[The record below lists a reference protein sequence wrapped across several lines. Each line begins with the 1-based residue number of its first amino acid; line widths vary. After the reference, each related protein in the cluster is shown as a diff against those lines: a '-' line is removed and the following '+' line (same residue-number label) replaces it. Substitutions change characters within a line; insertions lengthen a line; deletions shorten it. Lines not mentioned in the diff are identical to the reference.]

1 MLALNLPTASTT
13 TIVRTPRYSHAP
25 LQSRFGWL
33 AGRRTYNDCLPIRK
47 LLIANRGEIAVR
59 IANTCRAMGIS
70 PVVVFS
76 DVDRDAPHVHA
87 GDAAVA
93 IGPSYLNIDRI
104 IDAAS
109 KTSADAIHPGYGFL
123 AENADFADACDR
135 AGIVFI
141 GPSPGAIRKM
151 GLKTGG
157 REIAAVAGVPV
168 VPSYDP
174 SAKDMRFPVL
184 IKASAGGGGRGMRIV
199 RQASELAEA
208 LESARREAER
218 SFGDG
223 SLLIERY
230 IENAR
235 HIEFQIFGDS
245 HGNLIH
251 LFERDCSV
259 QRRHQ
264 KIIEETPSPALN
276 DDLRRRMGEAAVA
289 IGRAIGYTNAGTV
302 EFLLAPSGDFYF
314 IEVNTRIQV
323 EHPVTELV
331 TGLDLVRLQIDIA
344 EGKKVPQNPRSIGH
358 AIEARLNA
366 EDPAN
371 DFLPSTGTVHRWRAP
386 EHVRVDTALRDGTEV
401 GVHYDSLLAK
411 VVGYGMD
418 RDTALRKLVYA
429 LKSTA
434 ALGLSTNRQYLIQI
448 LESAEFREGRAHT
461 AFLPAPIVREVGD
474 SIAAAVLYLET
485 TRKTPFQ
492 NYRNNPYRNP
502 SIKLR
507 VAGKDLTVEIRSLG
521 QNRFQVDS
529 REVQVIG
536 VQPGEIAI
544 EIDSV
549 IETYEIAEAADHI
562 FVHSANHDTA
572 IQRLP
577 RHPRPASASQHE
589 TANSPM
595 PGQVLRILVQ
605 VGQQVKTGDSLV
617 VLEAMKMEQT
627 IRTTINGRVQS
638 VLVKTGQVVAPGQM
652 LVEIGAEEKES

>member
-1 MLALNLPTASTT
+1 
-13 TIVRTPRYSHAP
+13 
-25 LQSRFGWL
+25 
-33 AGRRTYNDCLPIRK
+33 
-47 LLIANRGEIAVR
+47 
-59 IANTCRAMGIS
+59 MGIS
-70 PVVVFS
+70 PVTVFS
-76 DVDRDAPHVHA
+76 DLDRSAPHIRA
-87 GDAAVA
+87 GDEAAA
-93 IGPSYLNIDRI
+93 IGPSYLNIDRLI
-104 IDAAS
+104 GAAR
-109 KTSADAIHPGYGFL
+109 TTGADAIHPGYGFL
-123 AENADFADACDR
+123 SENADFAEACHR
-135 AGIVFI
+135 AGVVFI
-141 GPSPGAIRKM
+141 GPSASAIRKM

-157 REIAAVAGVPV
+157 REIAAAAGVPV
-168 VPSYDP
+168 VPAYEP
-174 SAKDMRFPVL
+174 SAKEMQFPVI

-199 RQASELAEA
+199 RGAAELQDA
-208 LESARREAER
+208 LESAGREAER

-235 HIEFQIFGDS
+235 HIEFQILGDS

-264 KIIEETPSPALN
+264 KLVEETPSPALN
-276 DDLRRRMGEAAVA
+276 DELRSKMGEAAVA
-289 IGRAIGYTNAGTV
+289 IGRAIGYTSAGTV
-302 EFLLAPSGDFYF
+302 EFLLAPSGEFYF

-331 TGLDLVRLQIDIA
+331 TGLDLVRLQIEIA
-344 EGKKVPQNPRSIGH
+344 EGKPVPKNPRSIGH

-371 DFLPSTGTVHRWRAP
+371 GFLPSTGFVHRWRAP
-386 EHVRVDTALRDGTEV
+386 EHVRVDTALRDGVEV

-418 RDTALRKLVYA
+418 RDAALRMLVYA
-429 LKSTA
+429 LKSTVV
-434 ALGLSTNRQYLIQI
+434 LGVATNREYLIQI
-448 LESAEFREGRAHT
+448 LESAEFRQGRAHT
-461 AFLPAPIVREVGD
+461 AFLPSPVIQEDDG
-474 SIAAAVLYLET
+474 SIAAAVLYLEK
-485 TRKTPFQ
+485 TRAMPFA

-507 VAGKDLTVEIRSLG
+507 VAGKDRRVEFRSLG
-521 QNRFQVDS
+521 EDRFEVDS
-529 REVQVIG
+529 RKVRV
-536 VQPGEIAI
+536 VALKPCEI
-544 EIDSV
+544 SL
-549 IETYEIAEAADHI
+549 ETEGIIQRFEIAEAGGQI
-562 FVHSANHDTA
+562 FVHSPNTDTI

-577 RHPRPASASQHE
+577 RHPRPPSASQHE

-652 LVEIGAEEKES
+652 LVEIGAEEKEP

>member
-1 MLALNLPTASTT
+1 M
-13 TIVRTPRYSHAP
+13 
-25 LQSRFGWL
+25 
-33 AGRRTYNDCLPIRK
+33 PIRT

-76 DVDRDAPHVHA
+76 DIDSDSPHARA
-87 GDAAVA
+87 GDQAVA
-93 IGPSYLNIDRI
+93 IGPSYLNIDRVI
-104 IDAAS
+104 EAAR
-109 KTSADAIHPGYGFL
+109 KVNADAIHPGYGFL
-123 AENADFADACDR
+123 AENADFAEASQR

-141 GPSPGAIRKM
+141 GPSPNVIRRM

-157 REIAAVAGVPV
+157 REIAASTGVPV
-168 VPSYDP
+168 VPAYDP
-174 SAKDMRFPVL
+174 ASRDILFPVL
-184 IKASAGGGGRGMRIV
+184 VKASAGGGGRGMRIV
-199 RQASELAEA
+199 RQLSDLAGA
-208 LESARREAER
+208 LKSARSEAER
-218 SFGDG
+218 AFGDG
-223 SLLIERY
+223 ALLIERY
-230 IENAR
+230 IEDAR

-264 KIIEETPSPALN
+264 KIIEETPSPALD

-289 IGRAIGYTNAGTV
+289 IGRAMGYTNAGTI
-302 EFLLAPSGDFYF
+302 EFLLAPSGEFYF

-344 EGKKVPQNPRSIGH
+344 EGKQVPKNPRSIGH
-358 AIEARLNA
+358 AIEARLYA

-371 DFLPSTGTVHRWRAP
+371 KFLPSTGTIHRWRPP
-386 EHVRVDTALRDGTEV
+386 ENVRVDTAVRDGVEI
-401 GVHYDSLLAK
+401 GVHYDPLLAK
-411 VVGYGMD
+411 IISYGMD

-429 LKSTA
+429 LRSTCV
-434 ALGLSTNRQYLIQI
+434 LGVTTNRQYLIQI
-448 LESAEFREGRAHT
+448 LQSAEFQEGRAHT
-461 AFLPAPIVREVGD
+461 AFLPVPRVQDDDVA
-474 SIAAAVLYLET
+474 IAAAVLYVDGS
-485 TRKTPFQ
+485 RKIPFQ
-492 NYRNNPYRNP
+492 SYRNNPYRDP
-502 SIKLR
+502 LIKLR
-507 VAGKDLTVEIRSLG
+507 VRNEETTVHWKHLADDLY
-521 QNRFQVDS
+521 
-529 REVQVIG
+529 EVRRGARTLACRVHTRVNASPAQIS
-536 VQPGEIAI
+536 I
-544 EIDSV
+544 EIEGVSQA
-549 IETYEIAEAADHI
+549 YEIAESGDHL
-562 FVHSANHDTA
+562 FVHSSDGDAT

-577 RHPRPASASQHE
+577 RHPRSASAKQHE

-595 PGQVLRILVQ
+595 PGQVLRILVS

-652 LVEIGAEEKES
+652 LVEIGAEENES

>member
-1 MLALNLPTASTT
+1 
-13 TIVRTPRYSHAP
+13 
-25 LQSRFGWL
+25 
-33 AGRRTYNDCLPIRK
+33 
-47 LLIANRGEIAVR
+47 
-59 IANTCRAMGIS
+59 MGIS
-70 PVVVFS
+70 PVAVFS
-76 DVDRDAPHVHA
+76 DVDRNAPHIHA
-87 GDAAVA
+87 GDEAVA
-93 IGPSYLNIDRI
+93 IGPSYLNIDQM
-104 IDAAS
+104 IDAAR
-109 KTSADAIHPGYGFL
+109 KTSGDAIHPGYGFL
-123 AENADFADACDR
+123 AENADFADACER

-141 GPSPGAIRKM
+141 GPSATAIRKM

-157 REIAAVAGVPV
+157 REIAAAAGVPV
-168 VPSYDP
+168 VPAYHP

-208 LESARREAER
+208 LESARGEAER

-223 SLLIERY
+223 ALLIERY

-264 KIIEETPSPALN
+264 KIIEETPSPALT
-276 DDLRRRMGEAAVA
+276 DDLRRKMGDAAVA

-302 EFLLAPSGDFYF
+302 EFLLAPSGEFYF

-386 EHVRVDTALRDGTEV
+386 EHVRVDTALRDGVEV

-411 VVGYGMD
+411 VVAYGMD

-429 LKSTA
+429 LESTA
-434 ALGLSTNRQYLIQI
+434 VLGVATNRQYLIQI

-461 AFLPAPIVREVGD
+461 AFLPAAVVKEDPGA
-474 SIAAAVLYLET
+474 IAAAVLYLEKQC
-485 TRKTPFQ
+485 KTPFQ
-492 NYRNNPYRNP
+492 NYRNNPYRDQ
-502 SIKLR
+502 SIRLR
-507 VAGKDLTVEIRSLG
+507 VANEETTVHWKRLKPD
-521 QNRFQVDS
+521 VY
-529 REVQVIG
+529 EVRGARTLACRVHTR
-536 VQPGEIAI
+536 VNAYPGEISL
-544 EIDSV
+544 ELDGV
-549 IETYEIAEAADHI
+549 IHTYEIAEAGDQI
-562 FVHSANHDTA
+562 FVHSPSGDSA

-595 PGQVLRILVQ
+595 PGQVLRILVS

-652 LVEIGAEEKES
+652 LVEICAEEKES